1 LNFPFSVNDSRPEG
15 SGHELYLRAVNK
27 TALYALLIALVLP
40 VAAYLL
46 VDSYSKGIVPMP
58 RHYIYDSVV
67 TRTEDGKQ
75 VTDTLWH
82 RLPDFSFTNQLGKKV
97 GWRDV
102 EGKVTVA
109 QFFFT
114 HCPTICPR
122 MMVNIKKL
130 QEGISSGKKVG
141 DNKATFVQFLSF
153 TVDPERDSVPAL
165 KNWAD
170 RFGISPDN
178 WWLLTGPKKEIYDL
192 SINDMKLWAE
202 DKGVDTGFLHT
213 DLMVLIDKHQY
224 IRGYYHA
231 LDTASIGKLSQ
242 DIILVSLEKER
253 GRKKPFDGKLL
264 LIIILG
270 VLLVGGG
277 IVFFSFLNA
286 DKRRHEFPN
295 QKK

>member
-1 LNFPFSVNDSRPEG
+1 
-15 SGHELYLRAVNK
+15 VNK
-27 TALYALLIALVLP
+27 TALYAILIALVLP
-40 VAAYLL
+40 VGAYLI

-58 RHYIYDSVV
+58 RHYIYDSVI
-67 TRTEDGKQ
+67 TRTEKGKE
-75 VTDTLWH
+75 VTDTIWH
-82 RLPDFSFTNQLGKKV
+82 RLPDISFTNQLGKKV
-97 GWRDV
+97 GWRDM
-102 EGKVTVA
+102 EGKVGVA

-114 HCPTICPR
+114 HCPTICPP
-122 MMVNIKKL
+122 MTINMKKL
-130 QEGISSGKKVG
+130 QDGITSGKKVG
-141 DNKATFVQFLSF
+141 DRKPTFVQFLSF
-153 TVDPERDSVPAL
+153 SIDPERDSVPAL

-192 SINDMKLWAE
+192 SINDMKLMAQ
-202 DKGVDTGFLHT
+202 DGGPVDSNFIHT
-213 DLMVLIDKHQY
+213 DLLVLIDKHQY

-231 LDTASIGKLSQ
+231 LDSVSLEKLSR
-242 DIILVSLEKER
+242 DIILVSLEKEA

-264 LIIILG
+264 LIIILA